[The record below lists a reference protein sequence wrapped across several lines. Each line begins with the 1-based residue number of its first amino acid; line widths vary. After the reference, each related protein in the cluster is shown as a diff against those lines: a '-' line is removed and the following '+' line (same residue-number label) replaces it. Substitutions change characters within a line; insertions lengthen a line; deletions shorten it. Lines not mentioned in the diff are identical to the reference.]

1 MAPVPEPGGGGVLRV
16 TPDELRDG
24 ARAFDAAGRDVNTQ
38 AGRLDALFDSASGGA
53 GDPDLAHAMSSAS
66 VDFSE
71 FARRLS
77 GKLSG
82 QAGKLRDAAS
92 GYEHGDAAGA
102 RTVSG
107 TRGPR

>member
-1 MAPVPEPGGGGVLRV
+1 
-16 TPDELRDG
+16 
-24 ARAFDAAGRDVNTQ
+24 
-38 AGRLDALFDSASGGA
+38 
-53 GDPDLAHAMSSAS
+53 MSSAS
-66 VDFSE
+66 LDFSE